1 MKTFFLWTKV
11 FSSFCCCFRY
21 ILTLVQSQ
29 NPDKKSCRRDG
40 TDFIYQMFVFSDIP
54 FPKSFLPTAK
64 KILTR
69 LFRVFVHIY
78 MHHFERLQYLKV
90 VSVALSPTCSRM
102 ANDLAKWCGLLIGAL
117 GQEMFTISKFT
128 FMLSYKLHHLLR
140 V

>member
-29 NPDKKSCRRDG
+29 NPDKRSCCCDG

-90 VSVALSPTCSRM
+90 VSIALSPTCSIM
-102 ANDLAKWCGLLIGAL
+102 ANDQAKWYGLLIGAL
-117 GQEMFTISKFT
+117 G
-128 FMLSYKLHHLLR
+128 
-140 V
+140 